1 MLWYHKKRS
10 ILFSLSAD
18 PRAWLLESSHGPLTG
33 RTLTCPIGQ
42 TTQALIELNN
52 PHFNTDFT
60 WILCYTRLLQ
70 SNQASAQGCTAF
82 SVEDTRTV

>member
-10 ILFSLSAD
+10 TLFSLSAD

-33 RTLTCPIGQ
+33 RKLTA
-42 TTQALIELNN
+42 QALIELNN
-52 PHFNTDFT
+52 PHFNTDFA
-60 WILCYTRLLQ
+60 WFLCYTRLLQ

-82 SVEDTRTV
+82 NVEDTRTVQNNF